1 MEKGVEENEDDLYK
15 QTEQLADNVLNSLEN
30 LTLEVGINGNINRN
44 GNTSLGWMQNLDYNK
59 LFNILYEAF
68 LKALNSCKLSIDE
81 DGFAKIVKDEL
92 YKVV

>member
-1 MEKGVEENEDDLYK
+1 MAN
-15 QTEQLADNVLNSLEN
+15 NVLDSLDDIN
-30 LTLEVGINGNINRN
+30 PNIGLNGNYSNAVLT
-44 GNTSLGWMQNLDYNK
+44 GNIDYNK

-68 LKALNSCKLSIDE
+68 LKALTNCKFTLDE